1 MFCVPVVHESLVQCS
16 QTYVQYNVC
25 CFVSCVE
32 LYTHC
37 LYSTNACIC
46 FQVMFKIEED
56 VEAIR
61 ESVRIGLCA
70 DICLSMYFGIC
81 IGACASTFV
90 QKICKGMR
98 AMVFH
103 TRSATVHQ
111 STTPMPVHAIFC
123 CRPPPHTT
131 ARRVMLLH
139 AAARY
144 CKHLQVDQ
152 LQESASAVSRKK
164 SASKESKRVATMYK
178 IQEDRCNA
186 CGHETCTCSFLIV
199 WL

>member
-1 MFCVPVVHESLVQCS
+1 MFVVLRAASDTRVLYTRRLHS
-16 QTYVQYNVC
+16 TNVC
-25 CFVSCVE
+25 
-32 LYTHC
+32 
-37 LYSTNACIC
+37 IG

-56 VEAIR
+56 VEGIR

-70 DICLSMYFGIC
+70 FICLSMYFGIC
-81 IGACASTFV
+81 IGTCASTFV

-103 TRSATVHQ
+103 TRSVTVHQ
-111 STTPMPVHAIFC
+111 SMSPHTTPMPVHVMFC

-131 ARRVMLLH
+131 ARHDMLLH
-139 AAARY
+139 AACY

-164 SASKESKRVATMYK
+164 SASKERKRVATMYK
-178 IQEDRCNA
+178 IQEDRCN
-186 CGHETCTCSFLIV
+186 S
-199 WL
+199 